1 MTRDPM
7 PRWLLALLCLG
18 ALVMFAPFAPWIILG
33 VWLGLYAERV
43 YQPMIRVFA
52 GRRALSATVTVLLFL
67 IFVLPIAAMIGSL
80 VVDAIALVRNL
91 LDSKEGQSML
101 ERLARGDEPAEATS
115 QALTSREGIVDLLRA
130 QGGRAWAVFT
140 QVAGV
145 AAHVAIGTLIMVS
158 GIYGVLVEGRTW
170 YSWAEQHAPVPAD
183 AFHRFAAAFVE
194 TGRGLAYGV
203 VGAGMM
209 QAIVATVAYLI
220 IGVPSALAL
229 GMLTLIF
236 SVIPAIG
243 TAIVWVPVAAGRA
256 LTGREGAAVAL
267 AVVGVVVIGSIDN
280 LARPMLTRRGQ
291 LQLPS
296 YVTLVAMFGGV
307 ELMGGWGLMIGPL
320 IVRLA
325 KEAVLIRSEAV
336 ANPVVPP

>member
-243 TAIVWVPVAAGRA
+243 TAIVWAPVAAGLA
-256 LTGREGAAVAL
+256 LTGRPIAAASL
-267 AVVGVVVIGSIDN
+267 TIVGVAVISTIDN
-280 LARPMLTRRGQ
+280 LARPWLAHRGQ
-291 LQLPS
+291 LKLPTW
-296 YVTLVAMFGGV
+296 VVLVSMFGGV
-307 ELMGGWGLMIGPL
+307 ELFGGWGIIYGPL
-320 IVRLA
+320 VVRLA
-325 KEAVLIRSEAV
+325 KEALEVRREAV
-336 ANPVVPP
+336 QP